1 MLHLMT
7 LKIEK
12 YEKIGQ
18 AKYRL
23 YLSNGEVIDTFD
35 EIILKNNLLLKK
47 ELDNHLYNQVIT
59 ESKIQEYYNAC
70 IKYITV
76 RIRSTKEIS
85 DYLKK
90 KNVENE
96 DINYIIEKLTKEKFL
111 DDNHFCECFIKDKLK
126 FTTMGEHKIIFELK
140 KHNISVDIIENNR
153 YLMSEDILKEKIDK
167 IITKQISTNRKLD
180 KSKLRN
186 KLYNHLLN
194 AGYSSNLI
202 VDRLNIHF

>member
-1 MLHLMT
+1 MT

-23 YLSNGEVIDTFD
+23 YLSNGEVIDTYD

-47 ELDNHLYNQVIT
+47 ELDNYLYNHVIT
-59 ESKIQEYYNAC
+59 ESKLQEYYNAC

-76 RIRSTKEIS
+76 RIRSTKEIR

-90 KNVENE
+90 KNVESQ
-96 DINYIIEKLTKEKFL
+96 DIDYIVEKLNNEKFL

-126 FTTMGEHKIIFELK
+126 FTTMGEHKIVFELK
-140 KHNISVDIIENNR
+140 KHNISPEVIENNR
-153 YLMSEDILKEKIDK
+153 YLINDNILKEKIDK
-167 IITKQISTNRKLD
+167 IITKQINSNRKLNN
-180 KSKLRN
+180 SKLRN

-202 VDRLNIHF
+202 IDRLNTRL